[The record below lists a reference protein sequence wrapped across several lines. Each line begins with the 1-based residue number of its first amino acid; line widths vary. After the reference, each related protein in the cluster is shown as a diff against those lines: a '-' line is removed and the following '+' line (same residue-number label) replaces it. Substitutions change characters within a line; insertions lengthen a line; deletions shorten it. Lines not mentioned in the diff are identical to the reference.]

1 MKNRISSLLFVIAI
15 NISSLF
21 AANTIGAKDRIEQ
34 SLSFPKVQIKEKPK
48 PGPYKIQVVDR
59 NKVMEIARQNGLDS
73 ALTVLG
79 YHTGACQIG
88 LFDKQLLEE
97 LYLMVPKS
105 TPSEIVRTFLN
116 EYYLYPDINKVEFEI
131 TYIDFLKKHLKD
143 KSLENSY
150 NYDACL
156 SIMVDIGSNDIQSL
170 ITSSFQYWKNLS
182 SNYQIKIRSDDSNS
196 FEYEY
201 HNACENA
208 FLSQYALKKLKS
220 KFYDENEYMFFS
232 NEISKDFQMPMW
244 ELAPFESYALPN
256 YDDFEVTEITFTSKL
271 NSLRDLLEKD
281 SSELLNKFNL
291 TNGPGCDSQATI
303 FINDNIGYIIDIGNC
318 DEDDCVKCHQ
328 YGYIQTITFLKKNKI
343 GLKFYASWS

>member
-1 MKNRISSLLFVIAI
+1 MKNRISSLLFIIAI

-34 SLSFPKVQIKEKPK
+34 SSPFPKVQIKEKPK

-79 YHTGACQIG
+79 YPTGACQIG

-105 TPSEIVRTFLN
+105 PPSEIVRTFLN

-170 ITSSFQYWKNLS
+170 INSSFQYWKNLS

-232 NEISKDFQMPMW
+232 NEISKDLQMPMW
-244 ELAPFESYALPN
+244 ELAPYDSYTLPN

-281 SSELLNKFNL
+281 SKELFNKFNL
-291 TNGPGCDSQATI
+291 TNGPGCDSQTTI

-328 YGYIQTITFLKKNKI
+328 YGLIQTITFLKKNKI

>member
-1 MKNRISSLLFVIAI
+1 MKNLISSLLFVVAF
-15 NISSLF
+15 NSFDLF
-21 AANTIGAKDRIEQ
+21 AANTNGAKDRIEQ
-34 SLSFPKVQIKEKPK
+34 SSSFPKDQIKGKPK
-48 PGPYKIQVVDR
+48 PNPYKIQVVDR

-156 SIMVDIGSNDIQSL
+156 SIMVDIGSNDIQTF
-170 ITSSFQYWKNLS
+170 INSSFQYWKNLS
-182 SNYQIKIRSDDSNS
+182 SNYQIKIQSDDSNS

-208 FLSQYALKKLKS
+208 CMSQYALKKLKS
-220 KFYDENEYMFFS
+220 NFYDESEYLFFS

-271 NSLRDLLEKD
+271 NSLRDLLEKN

>member
-1 MKNRISSLLFVIAI
+1 MKNRISSLLFVVAI

-21 AANTIGAKDRIEQ
+21 AANTNGAKDRIEQ
-34 SLSFPKVQIKEKPK
+34 SSSFPKVQIKGKPK
-48 PGPYKIQVVDR
+48 PNPYKIQVVDR

-79 YHTGACQIG
+79 YHRGACQIG

-105 TPSEIVRTFLN
+105 PPSEIVLTFLN

-131 TYIDFLKKHLKD
+131 TYIDFLNKHLNN

-150 NYDACL
+150 SYDACL

-170 ITSSFQYWKNLS
+170 INSSFQYWKNLS
-182 SNYQIKIRSDDSNS
+182 SNYQIKVRSDDSNE
-196 FEYEY
+196 FESEY

-208 FLSQYALKKLKS
+208 CLSQYALKKLKS
-220 KFYDENEYMFFS
+220 KFYDESEYLFFS

-256 YDDFEVTEITFTSKL
+256 YEDFEVTEITFTSKL
-271 NSLRDLLEKD
+271 NSLSDLLEKD

-291 TNGPGCDSQATI
+291 TNDPECESITTI
-303 FINDNIGYIIDIGNC
+303 FINENIGFIMDIDICEEG
-318 DEDDCVKCHQ
+318 E
-328 YGYIQTITFLKKNKI
+328 YFEIGYIQTITFLKKNKI

>member
-1 MKNRISSLLFVIAI
+1 MKNLISSLLFVFAF
-15 NISSLF
+15 NIFGLF
-21 AANTIGAKDRIEQ
+21 AANTNGVKDRIEQ
-34 SLSFPKVQIKEKPK
+34 SSSFPKVQIKEKPK
-48 PGPYKIQVVDR
+48 PDPYKIQVVDR

-79 YHTGACQIG
+79 YPTGACQIG

-105 TPSEIVRTFLN
+105 PPSEIVRTFLN

-170 ITSSFQYWKNLS
+170 INSSFQYWKNLS

-208 FLSQYALKKLKS
+208 FLSQYALKQLKS

-232 NEISKDFQMPMW
+232 NEISKDLQMPIW
-244 ELAPFESYALPN
+244 ELAPFESYTLPN

-281 SSELLNKFNL
+281 SKELFNKFNL
-291 TNGPGCDSQATI
+291 TNGPGCDSQTTI

-328 YGYIQTITFLKKNKI
+328 YGLIQTITFLKKNKI

>member
-1 MKNRISSLLFVIAI
+1 MKNRISSLLFIIAI

-34 SLSFPKVQIKEKPK
+34 SSPFPKVQIKEKPK
-48 PGPYKIQVVDR
+48 PDPYKIQVVDR

-116 EYYLYPDINKVEFEI
+116 EYYLYPNINKVEFEI

-170 ITSSFQYWKNLS
+170 INSSFQYWKNLS

-208 FLSQYALKKLKS
+208 FLSQCALKKLKS

-244 ELAPFESYALPN
+244 ELVPYESYTLPN

-328 YGYIQTITFLKKNKI
+328 YGLIQTITFLKKNKI

>member
-1 MKNRISSLLFVIAI
+1 MKNRISSLLFIIVI

-34 SLSFPKVQIKEKPK
+34 SSSFPKVQIKGKPK
-48 PGPYKIQVVDR
+48 PNPYKIQVVDR

-79 YHTGACQIG
+79 YHRGACQIG

-105 TPSEIVRTFLN
+105 PPSEIVLTFLN

-131 TYIDFLKKHLKD
+131 TYIDFLNKHLKD

-150 NYDACL
+150 SYDACL
-156 SIMVDIGSNDIQSL
+156 SIMVDIGSNNIQTF
-170 ITSSFQYWKNLS
+170 INSSFQYWKNLS
-182 SNYQIKIRSDDSNS
+182 SNYHIKIQSDDSNS

-208 FLSQYALKKLKS
+208 CLSQYALKKLKS
-220 KFYDENEYMFFS
+220 KFYDESEYLFFS

-256 YDDFEVTEITFTSKL
+256 YEDFEVTEITFTSKL

-291 TNGPGCDSQATI
+291 TNDPECESITTI
-303 FINDNIGYIIDIGNC
+303 FINENIGFIMDIDICEEG
-318 DEDDCVKCHQ
+318 E
-328 YGYIQTITFLKKNKI
+328 YSEIGYIQTITFLKKNKI